1 MPLRSAA
8 GRGATLLRV
17 AALCLGPATAWAQPG
32 PSAIAPQPIAH
43 ASQHPG
49 PLLVHQ
55 EGTGEIAKAYGTPR
69 WAASVTAADK
79 SFADLSILL
88 IDGGS
93 FLTPEVM
100 RRFAEAVSSPRRY
113 AAQIRADIVGRL
125 SRASDAIDRAQAE
138 RELRELDRLR
148 ARGPLV
154 RPVRLANGRR
164 GYSAVLGFSRI
175 DTTFATALPSPDGR
189 YELLVSVAL
198 PFDRAGL
205 GSRPA
210 AAQYRQQLIGRPLDA
225 VQAMA
230 LSVYRQLF
238 PSRRPRSSLPLPS
251 PLPFPL
257 P

>member
-1 MPLRSAA
+1 MPLKSAVR
-8 GRGATLLRV
+8 RGATLLRV
-17 AALCLGPATAWAQPG
+17 VALCLAPAAAWAQPG
-32 PSAIAPQPIAH
+32 PSAIAPKPIAH
-43 ASQHPG
+43 AARHPG

-79 SFADLSILL
+79 SFADLNILL

-93 FLTPEVM
+93 FLTPEVVQ
-100 RRFAEAVSSPRRY
+100 RFAEAVASPRRY

-125 SRASDAIDRAQAE
+125 SRAGDAIDRAQAE

-148 ARGPLV
+148 AAGPLV

-175 DTTFATALPSPDGR
+175 DTTFATVLPSPDGR

-205 GSRPA
+205 GSRPSA
-210 AAQYRQQLIGRPLDA
+210 ARYRKQLIGRPLDV

-238 PSRRPRSSLPLPS
+238 PSRPSLPPPPLPVPS
-251 PLPFPL
+251 PLPL